1 MSRGVIGRATCE
13 EFPPVADAREVA
25 ARDAPVGRVRA
36 VTIRDWQSETPV
48 RLTYT
53 TPYFGGYRPWFLCP
67 TCSRRC
73 QLLYRRMGELACRI
87 CHDLVY
93 RSQLEG
99 REDRL
104 RRRAQDIRFRLGGS
118 TNLLAPFPDRPKGM
132 RRRTYARWRER
143 GLAAEDAL
151 LGTMQRRWSQ

>member
-1 MSRGVIGRATCE
+1 M
-13 EFPPVADAREVA
+13 ADVREIA
-25 ARDAPVGRVRA
+25 ARDASGGRPRA

-53 TPYFGGYRPWFLCP
+53 TPYFGGYWPWFLCP

-73 QLLYRRMGELACRI
+73 KLLYRRKGELACRI

-99 REDRL
+99 RKERL
-104 RRRAQDIRFRLGGS
+104 LRRAQAIRIRLGGS

-132 RRRTYARWRER
+132 RRNIYARWRER
-143 GLAAEDAL
+143 GLAAEEAL
-151 LGTMQRRWSQ
+151 LGTMRRRWSQ